1 MVLLVLGWLLV
12 HPRGAGDTDCSAA
25 AGIRNVCTCGS
36 RRERGGTAEKKDADR
51 ERHTYRYT
59 ENREER
65 DDIFV
70 VFEESVFRIAYYL
83 DVY

>member
-12 HPRGAGDTDCSAA
+12 HSRGAGDTDCSIA
-25 AGIRNVCTCGS
+25 AGIRNVWIET
-36 RRERGGTAEKKDADR
+36 RERGGTEEQQKKKTHTDTQRGTHR
-51 ERHTYRYT
+51 EQ
-59 ENREER
+59 REER